1 MNSDEHA
8 LLTARNWPH
17 REASLFVESGPLR
30 WHVQRMGSGPCLLL
44 LHGTGAST
52 HSWSGLVEHLV
63 GSFEVIAIDLP
74 GHGFTQLAD
83 DDGMSL
89 PGMAALLSQ
98 LVQDLGVS
106 VDVVVG
112 HSAGAALLARM
123 CLDLSI
129 APVAMISI
137 NGAMLPLPGL
147 ARKLYPG
154 AARLLAALPGVPKL
168 VARHGSQKPV
178 IQQLL
183 RQTGS
188 AVSERYVDHYQTLV
202 GSAAHVNGAIQ
213 MMANWNL
220 DTLEQELTKLSP
232 ALYLLAC
239 KNDKAVPFAQAA
251 RLKVQ
256 LPQADLRVLPELGH
270 LGHEEDPEQFARLII
285 DIARPHGVFNSRD

>member
-30 WHVQRMGSGPCLLL
+30 WHVQRKGSGPCMLL

-89 PGMAALLSQ
+89 PGMATLLRQ
-98 LVQDLGVS
+98 LLQDLEIS
-106 VDVVVG
+106 VDVAVG

-220 DTLEQELTKLSP
+220 DTLEQELPKLSP

-270 LGHEEDPEQFARLII
+270 LGHEEDPEQFARLITE
-285 DIARPHGVFNSRD
+285 IARPHGVFDSRD